1 MAYSRVTK
9 SEVTM
14 GATTAKIFRNG
25 RNQAIRIPVEMS
37 FDTDTVIL
45 EKRGSTLIVKPQRHG
60 GWREYFADASTG
72 LPDDFEI
79 PEDPPPGPVEP

>member
-1 MAYSRVTK
+1 MGVTK
-9 SEVTM
+9 
-14 GATTAKIFRNG
+14 ARIFRNG

-60 GWREYFADASTG
+60 SWAEYFADASTT
-72 LPDDFEI
+72 LPDDFELPDDPL
-79 PEDPPPGPVEP
+79 PEPVEL

>member
-1 MAYSRVTK
+1 MS
-9 SEVTM
+9 
-14 GATTAKIFRNG
+14 ATTAKIFRNG

-60 GWREYFADASTG
+60 GWNEFFADSSTT
-72 LPDDFEI
+72 LPAEFEV
-79 PEDPPPGPVEP
+79 PDDPPPEPVDL